1 MWDRAALTPTLR
13 HWTFPNK
20 RKENRSRK
28 LYEVFSKEK
37 KITLPQDNRSIP
49 VLKSGHPNPNATAL
63 VLPNQIEKFAPE
75 NQFFIK
81 IGKICRLEFK
91 KKIFLQIISQE
102 FPSSKM
108 TED

>member
-1 MWDRAALTPTLR
+1 MCDRAALTPTLR

-49 VLKSGHPNPNATAL
+49 VLKSGRPNPNATAL
-63 VLPNQIEKFAPE
+63 DLPKPKKEK
-75 NQFFIK
+75 
-81 IGKICRLEFK
+81 L
-91 KKIFLQIISQE
+91 SQE
-102 FPSSKM
+102 TANIFQNVNWVECQFTM
-108 TED
+108 ENLELF